1 MIHRSFVA
9 LLLAGAATFA
19 VPVLAA
25 DKAQAAQ
32 AEMAFNIPA
41 SDLATALD
49 EVGRQAKI
57 EISFPYAPIAGRR
70 TAPLNG
76 TLTPIE
82 AVRRLIAGS
91 GLIVRDT
98 NSGHIQLVQASS
110 EADQAAG
117 EGPAIVVTGSRL
129 ANRRALASKR
139 DSNQIIDAVSQDE
152 VSQLP
157 DVNIVEAAR
166 RITGISVISDRDSS
180 RGHDNYQ
187 YVTIR
192 GLDSRYNLVTV
203 DGTQVASADSSY
215 RGAQLA
221 MLPASLVSEIQ
232 AIKTVTAQYDPH
244 ALGGQINLVTKSAF
258 DTGNFITAQALGG
271 WTSQDGKVV
280 PDNHANI
287 RASATGALLF
297 GAEKQF
303 GFVLSGE
310 YQQLHASALASL
322 PGDTGGAGWTYYTAA
337 GAQTANIAASTG
349 RAVPVRVQDY
359 AFDERRERY
368 SVNGKLEYRPGDRF
382 GVSLFGGY
390 YHELS
395 NEDRYEAL
403 ALPAAG
409 YVPGA
414 TVDSGTLTT
423 GNYQLGLVGQ
433 PEKRRTWLIN
443 ANAHYDFTDK
453 IKLKVGASD
462 SEATYNEDRSM
473 YKWNTGMN
481 ETTGGTTNLAAY
493 GYSYQ
498 NINGT
503 PYLTMNDAAAAANPA
518 NYQPRY
524 WRNIVYDI
532 KNTVRSLKGDLG
544 WNFDKDDRGLGINVG
559 VNQTLTRVN
568 NSLIYREWF
577 AKDPASAALIGNLDQ
592 YSQSTV
598 LTPIMA
604 PGIKFYLIDAAKAQ
618 AVLDNHP
625 EWFRQTNRTA
635 DGNNAFYKLRES
647 ITAGYGQ
654 VRWQSDAVNLQAGLR
669 YDSTSV
675 GVTTHL
681 NGGDAL
687 ISRNRNYAYALPSGI
702 ATWNVTSALKLRAGI
717 SETIGRPD
725 YGQYGATTTYSV
737 NGPLLSINQGNPD
750 LKPRRSWNYDLSGE
764 LYLGA
769 GGLISAAVFYKDIKD
784 EIFTKT
790 TVTDYVFQGTSY
802 SNAIITQPINASSA
816 MVKGAEV
823 QFVKDRLNFLPGP
836 LSNIGVSLNA
846 TFLDGHFDF
855 LMGDGTA
862 RRIGALFNQPDHIYN
877 ASVFYNDGKLNV
889 RFAYNRIGAAP
900 ISVDSAVSW
909 RDIWADAR
917 DQIDLEASYYVKP
930 WIQVTAQVQN
940 LTNTAFQAHLG
951 QNRELLQTR
960 YPVGRSVWFGLVF
973 KPGLRK

>member
-1 MIHRSFVA
+1 
-9 LLLAGAATFA
+9 
-19 VPVLAA
+19 
-25 DKAQAAQ
+25 
-32 AEMAFNIPA
+32 
-41 SDLATALD
+41 
-49 EVGRQAKI
+49 
-57 EISFPYAPIAGRR
+57 
-70 TAPLNG
+70 
-76 TLTPIE
+76 
-82 AVRRLIAGS
+82 
-91 GLIVRDT
+91 
-98 NSGHIQLVQASS
+98 
-110 EADQAAG
+110 
-117 EGPAIVVTGSRL
+117 
-129 ANRRALASKR
+129 
-139 DSNQIIDAVSQDE
+139 
-152 VSQLP
+152 
-157 DVNIVEAAR
+157 
-166 RITGISVISDRDSS
+166 
-180 RGHDNYQ
+180 
-187 YVTIR
+187 
-192 GLDSRYNLVTV
+192 
-203 DGTQVASADSSY
+203 
-215 RGAQLA
+215 
-221 MLPASLVSEIQ
+221 
-232 AIKTVTAQYDPH
+232 
-244 ALGGQINLVTKSAF
+244 
-258 DTGNFITAQALGG
+258 
-271 WTSQDGKVV
+271 
-280 PDNHANI
+280 
-287 RASATGALLF
+287 
-297 GAEKQF
+297 
-303 GFVLSGE
+303 
-310 YQQLHASALASL
+310 
-322 PGDTGGAGWTYYTAA
+322 
-337 GAQTANIAASTG
+337 
-349 RAVPVRVQDY
+349 
-359 AFDERRERY
+359 
-368 SVNGKLEYRPGDRF
+368 
-382 GVSLFGGY
+382 
-390 YHELS
+390 
-395 NEDRYEAL
+395 
-403 ALPAAG
+403 
-409 YVPGA
+409 
-414 TVDSGTLTT
+414 
-423 GNYQLGLVGQ
+423 
-433 PEKRRTWLIN
+433 
-443 ANAHYDFTDK
+443 
-453 IKLKVGASD
+453 
-462 SEATYNEDRSM
+462 
-473 YKWNTGMN
+473 
-481 ETTGGTTNLAAY
+481 
-493 GYSYQ
+493 
-498 NINGT
+498 
-503 PYLTMNDAAAAANPA
+503 
-518 NYQPRY
+518 
-524 WRNIVYDI
+524 
-532 KNTVRSLKGDLG
+532 
-544 WNFDKDDRGLGINVG
+544 
-559 VNQTLTRVN
+559 
-568 NSLIYREWF
+568 
-577 AKDPASAALIGNLDQ
+577 
-592 YSQSTV
+592 
-598 LTPIMA
+598 
-604 PGIKFYLIDAAKAQ
+604 
-618 AVLDNHP
+618 
-625 EWFRQTNRTA
+625 
-635 DGNNAFYKLRES
+635 
-647 ITAGYGQ
+647 